1 MATLTMTQDNHD
13 VTVEDG
19 IVFIDFWAEWCGP
32 CRMFAPVYEEMSDKH
47 TDITFAK
54 VDTEAEQALAGKY
67 GITSI
72 PTLVIYRDNIP
83 VFMQPG
89 AVPGN
94 VLDDL
99 ITQVR
104 ALDMDAVRTQYEE
117 QLRAAGR

>member
-1 MATLTMTQDNHD
+1 
-13 VTVEDG
+13 
-19 IVFIDFWAEWCGP
+19 
-32 CRMFAPVYEEMSDKH
+32 MSDKH

-99 ITQVR
+99 VTQVR

-117 QLRAAGR
+117 QLKAAGR

>member
-13 VTVEDG
+13 TTVEDG

-32 CRMFAPVYEEMSDKH
+32 CRMFAPVYEEMSAKH

-99 ITQVR
+99 VTQVR

-117 QLRAAGR
+117 QLKAAGR

>member
-13 VTVEDG
+13 SAVEDG

-99 ITQVR
+99 VTQVR

-117 QLRAAGR
+117 QLKAAGR